1 METCRWEQLAPRLS
15 RLVVVGLNL
24 DLLEVAMALTEDNST
39 VVHQWIADG
48 GLYFPSSEQIAYWQA
63 HPELT
68 FKSLTIHPFIL
79 FQQVKPA

>member
-1 METCRWEQLAPRLS
+1 
-15 RLVVVGLNL
+15 
-24 DLLEVAMALTEDNST
+24 MALTEDNST